1 MNEQYRYKTKDDK
14 EVLIRSMR
22 EEDIDIM
29 IDIMD
34 SIALEKIFIA
44 NEGVKD
50 KDFFKLFVLR
60 RIEKGIWVLLVAQLE
75 GKIVGHANVQIG
87 HLQKNKHTAY
97 VATMIANPYRSIGI
111 GSALMAES
119 EKNAKLKGVE
129 KLYLSV
135 FSINKTAKKA
145 YERWGF
151 KTEAVLTKQFKIEG
165 QYVDEIYMSKWI

>member
-1 MNEQYRYKTKDDK
+1 MNEHYNYKTKDGR
-14 EVLIRSMR
+14 EILIRPMR
-22 EEDIDIM
+22 EEDIDRI
-29 IDIMD
+29 IDIID

-50 KDFFKLFVLR
+50 KDFFKRSTVR

-97 VATMIANPYRSIGI
+97 VATVISNPYRSIGI
-111 GSALMAES
+111 GSALMDAS
-119 EKNAKLKGVE
+119 EKIAKLKGIE

-135 FSINKTAKKA
+135 FSINEIAKKA

-151 KTEAVLTKQFKIEG
+151 KTEAILSEQFKIEG

>member
-1 MNEQYRYKTKDDK
+1 MNEHYNYKTKDGR
-14 EVLIRSMR
+14 EILIRPMR

-29 IDIMD
+29 IDIID

-50 KDFFKLFVLR
+50 RDLFKRFTVG

-87 HLQKNKHTAY
+87 NLQKNKHTAY
-97 VATMIANPYRSIGI
+97 VATVISNLYRSIGI
-111 GSALMAES
+111 GSALMDAS
-119 EKNAKLKGVE
+119 EKIAKLKGIE

-135 FSINKTAKKA
+135 FSLNEVAKKA

-151 KTEAVLTKQFKIEG
+151 KTEAILSKQFKIEG

>member
-1 MNEQYRYKTKDDK
+1 MIQQYRYKTKDDK

-22 EEDIDIM
+22 EEDIDRI
-29 IDIMD
+29 IDIVD
-34 SIALEKIFIA
+34 SIASEKIFIA

-50 KDFFKLFVLR
+50 RDLFKRFTVR

-97 VATMIANPYRSIGI
+97 VATVISNPYRSIGI
-111 GSALMAES
+111 GSALMDAS
-119 EKNAKLKGVE
+119 EKIAKLKGIE
-129 KLYLSV
+129 KLHLSV
-135 FSINKTAKKA
+135 FSINEIAKKA

-151 KTEAVLTKQFKIEG
+151 KTEAILSKQFKIEG